1 MKNNRDKKIYW
12 GLAGAVA
19 VLIVFAALT
28 ITYIQKFNRT
38 LIEENEAHLSEIA
51 GHITAYIHSVG
62 KDTQGSL
69 ENAAGAVGI
78 LPQDQ
83 RLAYLEEDGGAPG
96 FCVRRICFCGRTVT
110 CYGADAGWRHLR

>member
-38 LIEENEAHLSEIA
+38 LIEENEAHLSEILYGFNTA
-51 GHITAYIHSVG
+51 DIRLREEPPVLFVSVKMREESLFIIKSEGIT
-62 KDTQGSL
+62 
-69 ENAAGAVGI
+69 
-78 LPQDQ
+78 
-83 RLAYLEEDGGAPG
+83 
-96 FCVRRICFCGRTVT
+96 
-110 CYGADAGWRHLR
+110 